1 MIKEENIKIKNSQN
15 LVNIAENFL
24 DFLKF
29 EKQLS
34 ENTIESYKRD
44 LIKFIE
50 YLKIKNIENYEG
62 ISRAIITE
70 FIQEL
75 FKTQKD
81 TSVCRILSSLRSFYK
96 FLLRSN
102 LIKQNPFL
110 SIKNPKTAMREIKI
124 LDQHEVEKFL
134 NLIPYSTSLQL
145 RDRAMFEVLYSCGMR
160 VSELVNL
167 KLSQIDFEEKIIR
180 FVGKGGKIRITP
192 LGSKAAEFLEKY
204 IKVARFNIEREKK
217 SEFVFL
223 NKNGSKLTRQGF
235 WKILKKY
242 FKKFNIAKNIYPHIF
257 RHSFATHMI
266 ESGADLRIVQELLG
280 HSSIS
285 TTEIYTNLNQ
295 DYLKEVY
302 FKYHP
307 AEKDKIKKD

>member
-110 SIKNPKTAMREIKI
+110 SVKNPKTAMREIKI

-134 NLIPYSTSLQL
+134 NLIPYSTSLQS
-145 RDRAMFEVLYSCGMR
+145 RDRAMFEVLYSCGIR

-204 IKVARFNIEREKK
+204 IKVDRFNIEREKK